1 MSSVLKDQSGIQ
13 NQGDNSYESLFNLQG
28 KVAVVTG
35 AAGLLGQHFC
45 MSLAESGARVAVI
58 DLDVEKA
65 SKVAR
70 NISKRHATKVIGYGC
85 DVSDPTS
92 VQKMVSEVIEEFGE
106 VNILHNNAAS
116 KTANLDEFFAPFEDY
131 SLNQWREVM
140 SVNIDGMF
148 LVAQAV
154 GKQMIKQG
162 KGGSI
167 IQTASIYGVMA
178 PENSIYEGSFYLDR
192 QINTPAVYTTSKA
205 AVIGLTK
212 HLASYWAE
220 KGIRVNTLTPGGI
233 ESGQNDE
240 FKRRYS
246 ARVPMGRMANAP
258 EMVGALLYLASDA
271 SSYVTGQNIIVDGG
285 LNCL

>member
-1 MSSVLKDQSGIQ
+1 MSSDLKDQSGIQ
-13 NQGDNSYESLFNLQG
+13 IQDGKSYKNLFNLRG

-45 MSLAESGARVAVI
+45 MGLAESGASVAVI
-58 DLDVEKA
+58 DLDAEKA
-65 SKVAR
+65 SKVAY
-70 NISKRHATKVIGYGC
+70 NISQLHPTKVIGYGC

-92 VQKMVSEVIEEFGE
+92 VCRMVSEVIEEFGE
-106 VNILHNNAAS
+106 INILHNNAAS
-116 KTANLDEFFAPFEDY
+116 KTVNLDEFFAPFEDY
-131 SLNQWREVM
+131 SLDQWREVM

-148 LVAQAV
+148 LVAQAI

-162 KGGSI
+162 NGGSI

-192 QINTPAVYTTSKA
+192 QINTPAVYTASKA

-220 KGIRVNTLTPGGI
+220 KGIRVNTLTPGGT
-233 ESGQNDE
+233 ESGQKDE

-246 ARVPMGRMANAP
+246 ARIPMKRMADAS
-258 EMVGALLYLASDA
+258 EMVGALLYLSSDA
-271 SSYVTGQNIIVDGG
+271 SSYVTGHNIIVDGG